1 MSSALQLQKS
11 NRFQHYDTSKT
22 SSSALKC
29 HDSSP
34 FCLYIVMC
42 NNARRPR
49 IQSLNLLAHSLYSI
63 YISIKMAEKYYFDTS
78 IWLDYFE
85 DRDEPNFPKSTWAR
99 DLVKKIV
106 KNSDKIVYSD
116 NNMYELFLVG
126 YDAKEIDILTKDF
139 RPLLIFVESTEKQVR
154 KARDLSLRRDVPK
167 RDALHALIARDNKSI
182 MVTFDGHFK
191 KLKDITKPKRT
202 NELI

>member
-1 MSSALQLQKS
+1 
-11 NRFQHYDTSKT
+11 
-22 SSSALKC
+22 
-29 HDSSP
+29 
-34 FCLYIVMC
+34 
-42 NNARRPR
+42 
-49 IQSLNLLAHSLYSI
+49 
-63 YISIKMAEKYYFDTS
+63 MAEKYYFDTS

-167 RDALHALIARDNKSI
+167 
-182 MVTFDGHFK
+182 
-191 KLKDITKPKRT
+191 
-202 NELI
+202 

>member
-1 MSSALQLQKS
+1 
-11 NRFQHYDTSKT
+11 
-22 SSSALKC
+22 
-29 HDSSP
+29 
-34 FCLYIVMC
+34 
-42 NNARRPR
+42 
-49 IQSLNLLAHSLYSI
+49 
-63 YISIKMAEKYYFDTS
+63 MAEKYYFDTS

>member
-1 MSSALQLQKS
+1 
-11 NRFQHYDTSKT
+11 
-22 SSSALKC
+22 
-29 HDSSP
+29 
-34 FCLYIVMC
+34 
-42 NNARRPR
+42 
-49 IQSLNLLAHSLYSI
+49 
-63 YISIKMAEKYYFDTS
+63 MAEKYYFDTS

-191 KLKDITKPKRT
+191 KLKDITKPKGT